1 MSKGNWCEFDQPLN
15 EALPAKAKTPKT
27 AQKVRVQ
34 KLKNGKGGK
43 TVTVIKGLELDEVA
57 LRGLLKTLKARC
69 GTGGTVKG
77 DCLELQGDQ
86 VKMALAILVSK
97 GYQAKK
103 SGG

>member
-1 MSKGNWCEFDQPLN
+1 MSKGNWCEFDHPLN

-34 KLKNGKGGK
+34 KLKYGKGGK
-43 TVTVIKGLELDEVA
+43 TVTLIKGLELDEA
-57 LRGLLKTLKARC
+57 SLRGLLKTLKARC
-69 GTGGTVKG
+69 GTGGTLKG

-86 VKMALAILVSK
+86 VNTLLELLNAD
-97 GYQAKK
+97 GYRPKR